1 MSWLSKRLKALRAF
15 SFPVSI
21 LPVFVAV
28 AAVRSPGQWQWDI
41 LILSG
46 LGAAL
51 LHAGGNLLNDY
62 FDFLSGVDKDLQD
75 DPDRPGRLLTR
86 GELGSS
92 DVLKEAAVCLL
103 LVLPIG
109 LYLLWRCGAGLL
121 IFAGIAVV
129 GLYFYTGPPLK
140 LKYRALGEP
149 LVFLVFGPTLML
161 GAAYAQTGAFEVT
174 ALLLSIPVGLATT
187 AILTANNLRDQNED
201 SLGGIV
207 TLAQVIGIRALSWFY
222 ILLVAGSVV
231 ALAGLGIAGVGPIWL
246 VLAPVL
252 LVFLIRPLSCVWR
265 RERLA
270 DIDARTA
277 KFETVLLV
285 FLLVSLILQ
294 NTIN

>member
-1 MSWLSKRLKALRAF
+1 MGWLSKRFRALRAF
-15 SFPVSI
+15 SFPVSV

-28 AAVRSPGQWQWDI
+28 AAVRSPSQWQWDI

-51 LHAGGNLLNDY
+51 LHAAGNLLNDY
-62 FDFLSGVDKDLQD
+62 FDFRSGVDTDREED
-75 DPDRPGRLLTR
+75 ADRPGRVLPR
-86 GELGSS
+86 GELSS
-92 DVLKEAAVCLL
+92 SEVLAEGALCLL

-109 LYLLWRCGAGLL
+109 LYLLWRCGPGLL
-121 IFAGIAVV
+121 IFAGIAAV

-161 GAAYAQTGAFEVT
+161 GAAYAQTGAFELT

-187 AILTANNLRDQNED
+187 SILTANNLRDQDED
-201 SLGGIV
+201 RLGGIT
-207 TLAQVIGIRALSWFY
+207 TLVQVIGIRALSWFY
-222 ILLVAGSVV
+222 IVLVAGSVFT
-231 ALAGLGIAGVGPIWL
+231 LAVLGMAGIGPVWL
-246 VLAPVL
+246 IFAPLL
-252 LVFLIRPLSCVWR
+252 LVFLVKPLSCVWR

-285 FLLVSLILQ
+285 FLLVSFILQ